1 MKKKEIEE
9 VVEEVVEV
17 VEEVTDTTQE
27 QARLDM
33 LVALQTKLNEE
44 GITRMS
50 GLALAIE
57 KATTALKAVK

>member
-1 MKKKEIEE
+1 MKKTKE
-9 VVEEVVEV
+9 VVEEVVE
-17 VEEVTDTTQE
+17 EVKTPDTTPE

-50 GLALAIE
+50 GLAVAIE